1 MVQSRKRWQA
11 FFQRQAVHHWSR
23 CSMPYTLRHFLAS
36 PRAFLQDRSMRGWS
50 PAGQPARGTTGAGG
64 PTASLASETS
74 PTGSLGPALG
84 TRGGWGQEPPRRS
97 RERTGSPGGALSP
110 RWRRDDQVR
119 LHGRRRLLGLAEA

>member
-36 PRAFLQDRSMRGWS
+36 PRAFLQARVKRGWS
-50 PAGQPARGTTGAGG
+50 PAGQPARGTTRAGG

-74 PTGSLGPALG
+74 PHRLPGTNPGDEGRVGTGAPKI
-84 TRGGWGQEPPRRS
+84 S
-97 RERTGSPGGALSP
+97 REDSSPGGALGP
-110 RWRRDDQVR
+110 RRRRDDQVR
-119 LHGRRRLLGLAEA
+119 LHGRGRLLGLAEA